1 MNFSPDLLPSA
12 LKMSI
17 ALFIVLGV
25 LLTVYCFTR
34 RLLNKNVGGSQEK
47 LIRILA
53 NAYVGVKKSISIVEI
68 PGAILVIGVA
78 GDNIC
83 LLTKIEDE
91 NTLNKYKKVE
101 DGKTSSSF
109 YDQIKKVS
117 LKFNKK
123 HGGRE

>member
-1 MNFSPDLLPSA
+1 MNLHPDLLPSA

-25 LLTVYCFTR
+25 LIIVYYFTK

-68 PGAILVIGVA
+68 PGAILVIGVT

-91 NTLNKYKKVE
+91 NTLSKYKKVE
-101 DGKTSSSF
+101 DNKISSSF

-117 LKFNKK
+117 LKFKK
-123 HGGRE
+123 EQGA

>member
-1 MNFSPDLLPSA
+1 MNLHPDLLPSA

-25 LLTVYCFTR
+25 LLTVYYFTK
-34 RLLNKNVGGSQEK
+34 RLLNKNVGGSHDK

-68 PGAILVIGVA
+68 PGAILVIGVT

-91 NTLNKYKKVE
+91 NTLSKYKKVE
-101 DGKTSSSF
+101 DAKISSSF

-117 LKFNKK
+117 LKFKK
-123 HGGRE
+123 EQGA

>member
-1 MNFSPDLLPSA
+1 MNLHPDLLPSA

-25 LLTVYCFTR
+25 LLTVYYFTK
-34 RLLNKNVGGSQEK
+34 RLLNKNVGGSHDK

-68 PGAILVIGVA
+68 PGAILVIGVT

-91 NTLNKYKKVE
+91 NTLSKYKKVE
-101 DGKTSSSF
+101 DAKISSSF
-109 YDQIKKVS
+109 SDQIKKVS
-117 LKFNKK
+117 LKFRKEQ
-123 HGGRE
+123 GA

>member
-1 MNFSPDLLPSA
+1 MNFHPDLLPGA

-25 LLTVYCFTR
+25 LLAVYYFTK

-53 NAYVGVKKSISIVEI
+53 NTYVGVKKSISIVEI
-68 PGAILVIGVA
+68 PGAILVIGVT

-91 NTLNKYKKVE
+91 NTLSKYKKVE
-101 DGKTSSSF
+101 DNKISSSF

-117 LKFNKK
+117 LRFKANA
-123 HGGRE
+123 